1 MREFEQVYRD
11 YYKTVYAS
19 VLRLCKDPHFAEEVT
34 QEAFF
39 KALQSLDRFRGDC
52 RLDVWLCKIARNTC
66 LSMMKK
72 RKRQT
77 ELPPA
82 DELPA
87 KEDLVGKLEDRETA
101 LLVHKLLHELPEP
114 YREIFWLRVFGEL
127 DFREIGA
134 LFQKSESWARVT
146 FHRAKLKLQTR
157 LEESK

>member
-1 MREFEQVYRD
+1 MRDFETVYRD
-11 YYKTVYAS
+11 YYQTVYAS
-19 VLRLCKDPHFAEEVT
+19 VLRLCKDPHFAEEAT

-39 KALQSLDRFRGDC
+39 KALRSLGEFRGEC

-66 LSMMKK
+66 LSMLKK
-72 RKRQT
+72 RNRQA

-82 DELPA
+82 DDLPA
-87 KEDLVGKLEDRETA
+87 IEDMAGKLEDRETA

-114 YREIFWLRVFGEL
+114 YREVFWLRVFGEL
-127 DFREIGA
+127 EFREIGA

-146 FHRAKLKLQTR
+146 FHRAKLKLQKR